1 LLSVRL
7 TGEQFKLAVFDRQLI
22 FDGGIGTTLLGKV
35 QVDGFV
41 DLLNLENPDLVSA
54 MHSEF
59 ITAGADVITTNSFCC
74 LESLISNSGELALA
88 AAQIARKA
96 AHGKLVAGS
105 LGPGFNIPTHKDYEK
120 TVTGLVEGGCDF
132 LIIES
137 VTDLKQAEI
146 ALEVID
152 GVLPVGVT
160 FVDAPSRLPDFELQ
174 FTGVNCGAEP
184 SENELK
190 KLSKITDLPLAFFP
204 AAGSDP
210 TQIMPADEW
219 AKVTADIASR
229 YKCNLVGGCCG
240 TSPEYIEKLIV
251 EII

>member
-1 LLSVRL
+1 MV
-7 TGEQFKLAVFDRQLI
+7 VFEKQLI

-59 ITAGADVITTNSFCC
+59 INAGSDVITTNSFCC
-74 LESLISNSGELALA
+74 LESLISNSGEAAFA
-88 AAQIARKA
+88 AAQIAREA

-105 LGPGFNIPTHKDYEK
+105 LGPGYNVPTHKDYEK
-120 TVTGLVEGGCDF
+120 TVTGLVDGGCDF

-152 GVLPVGVT
+152 GALPVGVT
-160 FVDAPSRLPDFELQ
+160 FVEAPLQLPDFELQ
-174 FTGVNCGAEP
+174 FTGINCGAEP

-204 AAGSDP
+204 ATGSGP
-210 TQIMPADEW
+210 QQMMPAAEW
-219 AKVTADIASR
+219 AEVTAYIALR
-229 YKCNLVGGCCG
+229 YECYLIGGCCG
-240 TSPEYIEKLIV
+240 ASPEHINKLIV
-251 EII
+251 EIN